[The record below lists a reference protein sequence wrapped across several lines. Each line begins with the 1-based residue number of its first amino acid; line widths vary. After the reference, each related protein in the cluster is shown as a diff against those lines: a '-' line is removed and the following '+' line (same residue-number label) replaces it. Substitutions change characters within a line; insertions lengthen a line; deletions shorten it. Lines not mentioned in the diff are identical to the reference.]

1 MILLTGACALLAGVA
16 ASPGAVDGFI
26 TAVTVPAARAV
37 SAPGAGLP
45 ASRVSTTRVQRQ
57 PRPGS
62 CHALGR
68 GLFSLPDPR
77 CTPGA
82 IDPAVTQSD
91 LRSTICRSGYSES
104 VRPPESVTEPEK
116 RASLVA
122 YGEHLS
128 LHDYEYDHLVSL
140 ELGGARNDPR
150 NLWPEPGATPNPKDA
165 LEDRLHERVCDGKL
179 SLATAQLAIA
189 RDWVTVYHRYLARA
203 DVAVRDQ
210 RQGDYA
216 HRPSCAIPVRQLFG
230 GAELPDRDRQH
241 HQPERGDHCG
251 FQ

>member
-1 MILLTGACALLAGVA
+1 MGVCALPVGA
-16 ASPGAVDGFI
+16 AALPGAVDGFT
-26 TAVTVPAARAV
+26 TAVGAPMVGAVAAPR
-37 SAPGAGLP
+37 AGLP
-45 ASRVSTTRVQRQ
+45 ASRVSATKVQRQ

-62 CHALGR
+62 CHARGR

-91 LRSTICRSGYSES
+91 LHSTICRSGYSES

-122 YGEHLS
+122 YGDHKP

-150 NLWPEPGATPNPKDA
+150 NLWPEPGASPNLKDA
-165 LEDRLHERVCDGKL
+165 LEARLHARVCEDTL
-179 SLATAQLAIA
+179 TLAAAQLGLAQ
-189 RDWVTVYHRYLARA
+189 DWVTAYHRY
-203 DVAVRDQ
+203 VR
-210 RQGDYA
+210 
-216 HRPSCAIPVRQLFG
+216 
-230 GAELPDRDRQH
+230 
-241 HQPERGDHCG
+241 
-251 FQ
+251 